1 MAAARPASVRV
12 GSFLGIPIYAELS
25 LFVTGALVTFAFLPQ
40 LEDIDPGIGNGAY
53 LLAVGFAVLLYL
65 SILVHELAHAA
76 VGKAFGLPVRSVA
89 LSMLGG
95 VTDLGRSPQSAWR
108 SFAISAAGPGATLAI
123 AAAGYGLLQT
133 APDGGLAHLVLAQ
146 LTISNVIVGI
156 YNLLPGLPLD
166 GGSMLSAVV
175 WRITGDEL
183 RATVF
188 AAWAGRVVALLTAA
202 LPFIAGYVTQQQP
215 STLLI
220 VWAAIL
226 AVVLWTGSTQALAS
240 ARVRSRLPLL
250 ALRSLVRPSIAVPP
264 ATPLAEAL
272 RRLGEAGAGALV
284 VVDGAGRAT
293 GIVSEAAVSATPPE
307 RRPWIAVGEVARA
320 IEPGLVLTADLSG
333 PRLIDALRAQ
343 PATEYLVVEPSGGQV
358 SGVLATS
365 DVQRVLAQ
373 V

>member
-250 ALRSLVRPSIAVPP
+250 ALRSLVRPDERVVGDRALVGVEVPP
-264 ATPLAEAL
+264 RLEGDRVHAALGIGELDSVADTQGATAHGGQAL
-272 RRLGEAGAGALV
+272 
-284 VVDGAGRAT
+284 
-293 GIVSEAAVSATPPE
+293 TPVTPVLSHP
-307 RRPWIAVGEVARA
+307 RCHTCARTRCTSEVASTP
-320 IEPGLVLTADLSG
+320 ET
-333 PRLIDALRAQ
+333 
-343 PATEYLVVEPSGGQV
+343 
-358 SGVLATS
+358 
-365 DVQRVLAQ
+365 
-373 V
+373 